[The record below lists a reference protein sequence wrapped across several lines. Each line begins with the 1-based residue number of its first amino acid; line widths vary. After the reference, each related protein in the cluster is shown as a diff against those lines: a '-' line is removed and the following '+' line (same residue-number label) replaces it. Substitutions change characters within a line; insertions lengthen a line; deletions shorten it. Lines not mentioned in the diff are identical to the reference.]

1 MRTAFHRALAL
12 LPLLLLTRCATTG
25 SADSRTE
32 TIAMPP
38 EEVRADLA
46 LLRMNDE
53 ELFAAGSSAFAA
65 GDPGRAAACFERL
78 VTAFPESSHRAR
90 ARFNAGLARE
100 RLENWDAARQHFSEI
115 ADPLGNGD
123 ALDAAFHQ
131 AEALYHLDRYPEA
144 ATLLGRI
151 AARSDLPVARRI
163 EAQVQQG
170 ICQVD
175 AGDLDEGEK
184 TLRSALANAKAA
196 ADLGEPADEY
206 VTAQGQ
212 FFLGEIYRL
221 HCEGVTFDPDAK
233 ADALSKT
240 LEYKAELLLSAQ
252 GHYLR
257 AIKIGNGYWATAAGE
272 RIGSLYEVL
281 HRQMIDSPTPREL
294 NAEEAEF
301 YRQEL
306 RRRIKVLLTKAI
318 GVYETTV
325 ATAERIGTA
334 GPFVDRAR
342 TSLERMKQ
350 LLLAEADV
358 PDDPPPPPEPASKP
372 SSRRRSI
379 ARPRATPASTAQS
392 TGPDTGG

>member
-1 MRTAFHRALAL
+1 MRLPIHRALAL

-25 SADSRTE
+25 SGARPD
-32 TIAMPP
+32 TISMPP

-65 GDPGRAAACFERL
+65 GDPARAAACFERL
-78 VTAFPESSHRAR
+78 VTAFPESPHRTR

-100 RLENWDAARQHFSEI
+100 RMEAWDAARQHFSEI
-115 ADPLGNGD
+115 ADPLGTGD

-184 TLRSALANAKAA
+184 TLRAALATAKAA
-196 ADLGEPADEY
+196 ADGGEPADEY
-206 VTAQGQ
+206 TTAQGQ

-221 HCEGVTFDPDAK
+221 HCEGVTFDPEAK
-233 ADALSKT
+233 ADELSRT

-272 RIGSLYEVL
+272 RIGNLYEVL
-281 HRQMIDSPTPREL
+281 HRQMIDSPTPHEL
-294 NAEEAEF
+294 NPEETDV

-306 RRRIKVLLTKAI
+306 RRRVKVLLTKAI

-325 ATAERIGTA
+325 ATAERIGTN

-342 TSLERMKQ
+342 ASLERMKQ

-358 PDDPPPPPEPASKP
+358 PDEPPPPPPSSKP
-372 SSRRRSI
+372 SSRRRSV
-379 ARPRATPASTAQS
+379 ARPSTAPANTAQRTPADS
-392 TGPDTGG
+392 GG

>member
-1 MRTAFHRALAL
+1 LRAAIHRALAL

-25 SADSRTE
+25 SAASRTE
-32 TIAMPP
+32 PVVMPP

-65 GDPGRAAACFERL
+65 GDPARAAACFERL
-78 VTAFPESSHRAR
+78 VTAFPQSSHRNR

-100 RLENWDAARQHFSEI
+100 RMEDWDAARQHFSEL
-115 ADPLGNGD
+115 ANPLGTGD
-123 ALDAAFHQ
+123 GLDAAFHQ

-144 ATLLGRI
+144 ATLLGKI
-151 AARSDLPVARRI
+151 SARTDLPAARRI

-175 AGDLDEGEK
+175 AGDLDDGER
-184 TLRSALANAKAA
+184 TLRSALVGAKDA
-196 ADLGEPADEY
+196 ADRGEPADEY
-206 VTAQGQ
+206 ITAQAQ

-221 HCEGVTFDPDAK
+221 HCEGVTFDPEAK
-233 ADALSKT
+233 ADELSRT

-272 RIGSLYEVL
+272 RIGNLYEVL

-294 NAEEAEF
+294 NAEEADV

-325 ATAERIGTA
+325 ATAERIGTN

-342 TSLERMKQ
+342 ASLERMKQ

-358 PDDPPPPPEPASKP
+358 PDEPPAPPPSTKP
-372 SSRRRSI
+372 SSRRRSV
-379 ARPRATPASTAQS
+379 ARPTPTSANNSPRAS
-392 TGPDTGG
+392 GDTGG

>member
-1 MRTAFHRALAL
+1 MRLPIHRALAL

-25 SADSRTE
+25 SGARPD
-32 TIAMPP
+32 TISMPP

-65 GDPGRAAACFERL
+65 GDPARAAACFERL
-78 VTAFPESSHRAR
+78 VTAFPESPHRAR

-100 RLENWDAARQHFSEI
+100 RMEAWDAARQHFSEI
-115 ADPLGNGD
+115 ADPLGTGD

-184 TLRSALANAKAA
+184 TLRDALASAKAA
-196 ADLGEPADEY
+196 ADGGEPADEY
-206 VTAQGQ
+206 ITAQGQ

-221 HCEGVTFDPDAK
+221 HSEGVTFDPDAK
-233 ADALSKT
+233 ADELSRT

-257 AIKIGNGYWATAAGE
+257 VIKIGNGYWATAAGE
-272 RIGSLYEVL
+272 RIGNLYEVL
-281 HRQMIDSPTPREL
+281 HRQMIDSPTPKEL
-294 NAEEAEF
+294 NAEEAEV

-306 RRRIKVLLTKAI
+306 RRRIKILLTKAI

-325 ATAERIGTA
+325 ATAERIGTG

-342 TSLERMKQ
+342 ASLERMKQ

-358 PDDPPPPPEPASKP
+358 PDEPPPPPPATKP
-372 SSRRRSI
+372 SSRRRSV
-379 ARPRATPASTAQS
+379 ARPASVPASTAQS
-392 TGPDTGG
+392 TSRDSGG

>member
-1 MRTAFHRALAL
+1 
-12 LPLLLLTRCATTG
+12 
-25 SADSRTE
+25 
-32 TIAMPP
+32 MPP
-38 EEVRADLA
+38 QEVRADLA

-65 GDPGRAAACFERL
+65 GDVARAAACFERL
-78 VTAFPESSHRAR
+78 VTAFPESSRHLR

-100 RLENWDAARQHFSEI
+100 RLEEWDAARQHFAEI
-115 ADPLGNGD
+115 ADPLGTGD
-123 ALDAAFHQ
+123 ALDAAFHH

-144 ATLLGRI
+144 ATVLGRI
-151 AARSDLPVARRI
+151 STRQDLPAARRI

-184 TLRSALANAKAA
+184 TLRTALVNARAA
-196 ADLGEPADEY
+196 ADRGEPADEY

-221 HCEGVTFDPDAK
+221 HCEGVTFDPEAK

-272 RIGSLYEVL
+272 RIGNLYEVL
-281 HRQMIDSPTPREL
+281 HRQMMDSPTPREL
-294 NAEEAEF
+294 NLEEAEV
-301 YRQEL
+301 YRQEV

-325 ATAERIGTA
+325 ATAERIGTG
-334 GPFVDRAR
+334 GPFVERAR
-342 TSLERMKQ
+342 ASLERMKQ
-350 LLLAEADV
+350 LLLAEAEV
-358 PDDPPPPPEPASKP
+358 PDEPPPPAPTGKP
-372 SSRRRSI
+372 SSRRRSV
-379 ARPRATPASTAQS
+379 ARPPPEPPNTAQRAA
-392 TGPDTGG
+392 PDRGG

>member
-1 MRTAFHRALAL
+1 MFHRALAL

-25 SADSRTE
+25 SGGPRTE
-32 TIAMPP
+32 TLDMPP
-38 EEVRADLA
+38 EEIRADLA

-65 GDPGRAAACFERL
+65 GDSARAAACFERL
-78 VTAFPESSHRAR
+78 VTAFPDSAHRSR
-90 ARFNAGLARE
+90 ARFNAGLSRE
-100 RLENWDAARQHFSEI
+100 RMEDWDAARQHFSEI
-115 ADPLGNGD
+115 ADPLGTGD

-144 ATLLGRI
+144 GTLLGRI
-151 AARSDLPVARRI
+151 AARTDLPAARRI

-184 TLRSALANAKAA
+184 TLRGALASARAA
-196 ADLGEPADEY
+196 ADRGEPADEY
-206 VTAQGQ
+206 ITAQGQ

-221 HCEGVTFDPDAK
+221 HCEAVTFDPDAK
-233 ADALSKT
+233 ADELSRM

-272 RIGSLYEVL
+272 RIGNLYEVL
-281 HRQMIDSPTPREL
+281 HRQMIDSPTPKEL
-294 NAEEAEF
+294 SGEEAEV

-325 ATAERIGTA
+325 ATAERIGTG

-342 TSLERMKQ
+342 ASLERMKQ

-358 PDDPPPPPEPASKP
+358 PDEPPAPPPEPASKP
-372 SSRRRSI
+372 SSRRRGVI
-379 ARPRATPASTAQS
+379 RPQPASTS
-392 TGPDTGG
+392 TSQRAGNDGGG

>member
-1 MRTAFHRALAL
+1 
-12 LPLLLLTRCATTG
+12 
-25 SADSRTE
+25 
-32 TIAMPP
+32 MPP
-38 EEVRADLA
+38 QEVQADLA

-65 GDPGRAAACFERL
+65 GDFARAAVCFERL
-78 VTAFPESSHRAR
+78 AAAYPDSPHRRR
-90 ARFNAGLARE
+90 AQFNAGLAQE
-100 RLENWDAARQHFSEI
+100 RLDAWDSARQNFAELSN
-115 ADPLGNGD
+115 PLGTGD

-144 ATLLGRI
+144 ATLLARI
-151 AARSDLPVARRI
+151 AARTDLPASRRI

-175 AGDLDEGEK
+175 GGDLDEGEK
-184 TLRSALANAKAA
+184 TLRAALASAKEA
-196 ADLGEPADEY
+196 ADRGEPADEY
-206 VTAQGQ
+206 VNGQGQ

-221 HCEGVTFDPDAK
+221 HCEGVTFDPEAR

-240 LEYKAELLLSAQ
+240 LEYKAQLLLSAQ

-281 HRQMIDSPTPREL
+281 YRQMMDSPTPKEL
-294 NAEEAEF
+294 NTEEAEV

-306 RRRIKVLLTKAI
+306 RRRIKILLTKAI

-325 ATAERIGTA
+325 ATAERIGTG

-342 TSLERMKQ
+342 VSLERMKT

-358 PDDPPPPPEPASKP
+358 PDEPPPPEPASKP
-372 SSRRRSI
+372 SSRKRSV
-379 ARPRATPASTAQS
+379 ARPRPAPASTAQS
-392 TGPDTGG
+392 SGAGSGG

>member
-1 MRTAFHRALAL
+1 LRLPIHRALAL

-25 SADSRTE
+25 SGARPD
-32 TIAMPP
+32 TISMPP
-38 EEVRADLA
+38 EEIRADLA

-65 GDPGRAAACFERL
+65 GDPARAAACFERL
-78 VTAFPESSHRAR
+78 VTAFPESPHRTR

-100 RLENWDAARQHFSEI
+100 RMESWDAARQHFSEI
-115 ADPLGNGD
+115 ADPLGTGD

-151 AARSDLPVARRI
+151 SARNDLPVARRI

-184 TLRSALANAKAA
+184 TLRSALAGAKAA
-196 ADLGEPADEY
+196 ADRGEPADEY
-206 VTAQGQ
+206 IIGQGQ

-233 ADALSKT
+233 ADELSRT

-272 RIGSLYEVL
+272 RIGNLYEVL
-281 HRQMIDSPTPREL
+281 HRQMIDSPTPKEL
-294 NAEEAEF
+294 NGEEAEV

-306 RRRIKVLLTKAI
+306 RRRIKILLTKAI

-325 ATAERIGTA
+325 ATAERIGTG

-342 TSLERMKQ
+342 ASLERMKQ

-358 PDDPPPPPEPASKP
+358 PDEPPPPPPANKP
-372 SSRRRSI
+372 SSRRRSV
-379 ARPRATPASTAQS
+379 ARPTTTPASTAQS
-392 TGPDTGG
+392 TPQDTGG

>member
-1 MRTAFHRALAL
+1 
-12 LPLLLLTRCATTG
+12 
-25 SADSRTE
+25 
-32 TIAMPP
+32 MPP

-65 GDPGRAAACFERL
+65 GDAGRAAACFERL
-78 VTAFPESSHRAR
+78 VTAFPESSHRVR

-100 RLENWDAARQHFSEI
+100 RLEEWDAARAHFAEI
-115 ADPLGNGD
+115 ADPLGTGD
-123 ALDAAFHQ
+123 ALDAAFHH

-144 ATLLGRI
+144 GKVLGRI
-151 AARSDLPVARRI
+151 AARTDLPASRRI

-184 TLRSALANAKAA
+184 TLRSALVTAKET
-196 ADLGEPADEY
+196 ADRGEPADEY
-206 VTAQGQ
+206 ITAQGQ

-221 HCEGVTFDPDAK
+221 HCEGVAFDPEAK
-233 ADALSKT
+233 ADELSRT

-272 RIGSLYEVL
+272 RIGNLYEVL
-281 HRQMIDSPTPREL
+281 HRQMIDSPTPKEL
-294 NAEEAEF
+294 NAEEAEV

-306 RRRIKVLLTKAI
+306 RRRIKILLTKAI

-325 ATAERIGTA
+325 ATAERIGTG

-342 TSLERMKQ
+342 ASLERMKQ

-358 PDDPPPPPEPASKP
+358 PDDPPPPPEPATKP

-379 ARPRATPASTAQS
+379 ARPRATPTSTAQS
-392 TGPDTGG
+392 TSPDSGG

>member
-1 MRTAFHRALAL
+1 LRAAIYRALAL

-25 SADSRTE
+25 SARSRAE
-32 TIAMPP
+32 TVAMPP
-38 EEVRADLA
+38 EEIRADLA

-65 GDPGRAAACFERL
+65 GDPARAAACFERL
-78 VTAFPESSHRAR
+78 VTAFPESTHRIR

-100 RLENWDAARQHFSEI
+100 RMEDWDAARLHFSEL
-115 ADPLGNGD
+115 ANPLGTGD

-144 ATLLGRI
+144 ATLLGKI
-151 AARSDLPVARRI
+151 SARTDLPAARRI

-184 TLRSALANAKAA
+184 TLRSALVASKEA
-196 ADLGEPADEY
+196 ADRGEPADEY
-206 VTAQGQ
+206 ITAQAQ
-212 FFLGEIYRL
+212 FFLGEVYRL
-221 HCEGVTFDPDAK
+221 HCEGVTFDPEAK
-233 ADALSKT
+233 ADELSRT

-272 RIGSLYEVL
+272 RIGNLYEVL

-294 NAEEAEF
+294 NSEEADV

-325 ATAERIGTA
+325 ATAERIGTG

-342 TSLERMKQ
+342 ASLERMKQ
-350 LLLAEADV
+350 LLLAEADL
-358 PDDPPPPPEPASKP
+358 PDEPPPPPPASKP
-372 SSRRRSI
+372 SSRRRSV
-379 ARPRATPASTAQS
+379 ARPAAAPANTAQRAPADS
-392 TGPDTGG
+392 GG

>member
-1 MRTAFHRALAL
+1 
-12 LPLLLLTRCATTG
+12 
-25 SADSRTE
+25 
-32 TIAMPP
+32 MPP
-38 EEVRADLA
+38 EEIRADLA
-46 LLRMNDE
+46 LLKMNDE

-78 VTAFPESSHRAR
+78 VTAFPESPHRAR

-100 RLENWDAARQHFSEI
+100 RMENWDAARQHFSEI
-115 ADPLGNGD
+115 ADPLGTGD

-131 AEALYHLDRYPEA
+131 AEALYHLDRFPEA

-175 AGDLDEGEK
+175 AGDLD
-184 TLRSALANAKAA
+184 A
-196 ADLGEPADEY
+196 GEPADEY
-206 VTAQGQ
+206 ITAQGQ

-233 ADALSKT
+233 ADALSRT

-272 RIGSLYEVL
+272 RIGNLYEVL
-281 HRQMIDSPTPREL
+281 HRQMIDSPTPKEL
-294 NAEEAEF
+294 NAEEAEV

-306 RRRIKVLLTKAI
+306 RRRIKILLTKAI

-342 TSLERMKQ
+342 ASLERMKQ

-358 PDDPPPPPEPASKP
+358 PDEPPPPPPAASKP
-372 SSRRRSI
+372 SSRRHSV
-379 ARPRATPASTAQS
+379 ARPAATPANTAQRAPS
-392 TGPDTGG
+392 DSGG

>member
-1 MRTAFHRALAL
+1 MRLPIHRALAL

-25 SADSRTE
+25 SGARPD
-32 TIAMPP
+32 TISMPP

-65 GDPGRAAACFERL
+65 GDPARAAACFERL
-78 VTAFPESSHRAR
+78 VTAFPESPHRTR

-100 RLENWDAARQHFSEI
+100 RMEAWDAARQHFSEI
-115 ADPLGNGD
+115 ADSLGTGD
-123 ALDAAFHQ
+123 ALDAAFHH

-144 ATLLGRI
+144 ATVLARI
-151 AARSDLPVARRI
+151 AARTDLPLARRV
-163 EAQVQQG
+163 EAQIQQG

-175 AGDLDEGEK
+175 AGDLDDGER
-184 TLRSALANAKAA
+184 TLRAALASAKTA
-196 ADLGEPADEY
+196 ADQGEPADEY
-206 VTAQGQ
+206 ITAQGQ

-233 ADALSKT
+233 ADELSKT

-272 RIGSLYEVL
+272 RIGNLYEVL

-294 NAEEAEF
+294 NTEEAEV
-301 YRQEL
+301 YRLEL
-306 RRRIKVLLTKAI
+306 RRRVKVLLTKAI

-325 ATAERIGTA
+325 ATAERIGTG

-342 TSLERMKQ
+342 ASLERMKQ

-358 PDDPPPPPEPASKP
+358 PDEPPAAPDPPSKP
-372 SSRRRSI
+372 SSRRRSVT
-379 ARPRATPASTAQS
+379 RPRPAPTSTAQS
-392 TGPDTGG
+392 GATGGGG

>member
-1 MRTAFHRALAL
+1 MRAAAIHRALAL

-25 SADSRTE
+25 PRSE
-32 TIAMPP
+32 TINMPP
-38 EEVRADLA
+38 EEIRADLA
-46 LLRMNDE
+46 LLKMNDE

-65 GDPGRAAACFERL
+65 GDPARAAACFERL
-78 VTAFPESSHRAR
+78 VTAFPESPHRVR
-90 ARFNAGLARE
+90 AQFNAGLARE
-100 RLENWDAARQHFSEI
+100 RMESWDAARQHFSEI
-115 ADPLGNGD
+115 ADPGGTGD

-131 AEALYHLDRYPEA
+131 AEALYHLDRFPEA
-144 ATLLGRI
+144 AGLLGRI
-151 AARSDLPVARRI
+151 AARTELPVARRI

-175 AGDLDEGEK
+175 AGDLDAGET
-184 TLRSALANAKAA
+184 TLRAALTSAKAA
-196 ADLGEPADEY
+196 ADTGDPADEY
-206 VTAQGQ
+206 ITAQAQ

-221 HCEGVTFDPDAK
+221 HCEGVTFDPDGK
-233 ADALSKT
+233 ADQLSQT

-257 AIKIGNGYWATAAGE
+257 AIKVGNGYWATAAGE
-272 RIGSLYEVL
+272 RIGNLYEVL
-281 HRQMIDSPTPREL
+281 HRQMIDSPTPKEL
-294 NAEEAEF
+294 NAEEGEV

-306 RRRIKVLLTKAI
+306 RRRIKILLTKAI

-342 TSLERMKQ
+342 ASLERMKQ

-358 PDDPPPPPEPASKP
+358 PDEPPPPPPASKP
-372 SSRRRSI
+372 SSRRRSV
-379 ARPRATPASTAQS
+379 ARPRSTATSTAQS
-392 TGPDTGG
+392 AAGDSGG

>member
-1 MRTAFHRALAL
+1 
-12 LPLLLLTRCATTG
+12 
-25 SADSRTE
+25 
-32 TIAMPP
+32 MPP
-38 EEVRADLA
+38 EEIRADLA
-46 LLRMNDE
+46 LLKMNDE

-65 GDPGRAAACFERL
+65 GDPTRAATCFERL
-78 VTAFPESSHRAR
+78 VTAFPDSPHRIR

-100 RLENWDAARQHFSEI
+100 RMENWDAARQHFSEI
-115 ADPLGNGD
+115 ADPLGTGD

-131 AEALYHLDRYPEA
+131 AEALYHLDRFPEA

-151 AARSDLPVARRI
+151 SARSDLPVARRI

-175 AGDLDEGEK
+175 AGDLDEGET
-184 TLRSALANAKAA
+184 TLRGALASAKAA
-196 ADLGEPADEY
+196 ADTGEPADEY

-233 ADALSKT
+233 ADELSRT

-272 RIGSLYEVL
+272 RIGNLYEVL
-281 HRQMIDSPTPREL
+281 HRQMIDSPTPKEL
-294 NAEEAEF
+294 NTEEAEV

-306 RRRIKVLLTKAI
+306 RRRIKILLTKAI

-325 ATAERIGTA
+325 ATAERVGTA

-342 TSLERMKQ
+342 ASLERMKQ

-358 PDDPPPPPEPASKP
+358 PDEPPPPPPATKP
-372 SSRRRSI
+372 SSRRHSV
-379 ARPRATPASTAQS
+379 ARPASAPASTAQS
-392 TGPDTGG
+392 TSRDSGG

>member
-1 MRTAFHRALAL
+1 MRTAAIHRALAL

-25 SADSRTE
+25 STGPRSE
-32 TIAMPP
+32 TLSMPP
-38 EEVRADLA
+38 EEIRADLA
-46 LLRMNDE
+46 LLKMNDE

-65 GDPGRAAACFERL
+65 NDPARAAVCFERL
-78 VTAFPESSHRAR
+78 VTAFPESPHRTR

-100 RLENWDAARQHFSEI
+100 RMESWDAARQHFSEV
-115 ADPLGNGD
+115 ADPLGKGD

-131 AEALYHLDRYPEA
+131 AEALYHLDRFPEA

-151 AARSDLPVARRI
+151 AARADLPVARRI
-163 EAQVQQG
+163 GAQVQQG

-184 TLRSALANAKAA
+184 TLRLALASAKAS
-196 ADLGEPADEY
+196 ADTGEPADEY
-206 VTAQGQ
+206 ITAQAQ

-221 HCEGVTFDPDAK
+221 HCEGVTFDPDGK
-233 ADALSKT
+233 ADQLSQT

-272 RIGSLYEVL
+272 RIGNLYEVL
-281 HRQMIDSPTPREL
+281 HRQMIDSPTPKEL
-294 NAEEAEF
+294 NAEEAEV

-306 RRRIKVLLTKAI
+306 RRRIKILLTKAI

-325 ATAERIGTA
+325 ATAERIGTG

-342 TSLERMKQ
+342 ASLERMKQ

-358 PDDPPPPPEPASKP
+358 PDEPPPPPAATKP

-379 ARPRATPASTAQS
+379 VRPNPTPTNTSQRAAGDS
-392 TGPDTGG
+392 GG

>member
-1 MRTAFHRALAL
+1 MRTAIPRALAL
-12 LPLLLLTRCATTG
+12 FPLLLLTRCATTQTG
-25 SADSRTE
+25 GAKPDP
-32 TIAMPP
+32 IVMPP
-38 EEVRADLA
+38 QEVRADLA
-46 LLRMNDE
+46 LLKMNDE

-65 GDPGRAAACFERL
+65 GDFARAAACFERL
-78 VTAFPESSHRAR
+78 AAAYPESPHRRR
-90 ARFNAGLARE
+90 ALFNAGLAQE
-100 RLENWDAARQHFSEI
+100 RLDAWDSARQDFSEL
-115 ADPLGNGD
+115 ANPLGTGD

-144 ATLLGRI
+144 AALLARI
-151 AARSDLPVARRI
+151 AVRTDLPVSRHI

-175 AGDLDEGEK
+175 GGDLDEGEK
-184 TLRSALANAKAA
+184 TLRTALASAREAA
-196 ADLGEPADEY
+196 ERGEPADEY

-221 HCEGVTFDPDAK
+221 HCEGVTFDPEAK

-240 LEYKAELLLSAQ
+240 LEYKAQLLLSAQ

-272 RIGSLYEVL
+272 RIGNLYEVL
-281 HRQMIDSPTPREL
+281 YRQMMDSPTPKEL
-294 NAEEAEF
+294 NPEETEV

-306 RRRIKVLLTKAI
+306 RRRIKILLTKAI

-334 GPFVDRAR
+334 GPFVARAR
-342 TSLERMKQ
+342 ESLERMKQ

-358 PDDPPPPPEPASKP
+358 PDEPPPPEPANKP
-372 SSRRRSI
+372 SSRRRSV
-379 ARPRATPASTAQS
+379 ARPRLAPASTAQS
-392 TGPDTGG
+392 TAPDCGG

>member
-1 MRTAFHRALAL
+1 MRTAIPRALAL
-12 LPLLLLTRCATTG
+12 FPLLLLTRCATTQTG
-25 SADSRTE
+25 GAKPE
-32 TIAMPP
+32 PIVMPP
-38 EEVRADLA
+38 QEVRADLA
-46 LLRMNDE
+46 LLKMNDE

-65 GDPGRAAACFERL
+65 GDFARAAACFERL
-78 VTAFPESSHRAR
+78 AAAYPESQHRRR
-90 ARFNAGLARE
+90 ALFNAGLAQE
-100 RLENWDAARQHFSEI
+100 RLDAWDSARQDFSEL
-115 ADPLGNGD
+115 ANPLGTGD

-144 ATLLGRI
+144 AALLARI
-151 AARSDLPVARRI
+151 AARTDLPVSRLI

-175 AGDLDEGEK
+175 GGDLDEGEK
-184 TLRSALANAKAA
+184 TLRTALASAREA
-196 ADLGEPADEY
+196 ADRGEPADEY

-240 LEYKAELLLSAQ
+240 LEYKAQLLLSAQ

-272 RIGSLYEVL
+272 RIGNLYEVL
-281 HRQMIDSPTPREL
+281 YRQMMDSPTPKEL
-294 NAEEAEF
+294 NPEESEV

-306 RRRIKVLLTKAI
+306 RRRIKILLTKAI

-334 GPFVDRAR
+334 GPFVARAR
-342 TSLERMKQ
+342 
-350 LLLAEADV
+350 
-358 PDDPPPPPEPASKP
+358 
-372 SSRRRSI
+372 
-379 ARPRATPASTAQS
+379 
-392 TGPDTGG
+392 

>member
-1 MRTAFHRALAL
+1 
-12 LPLLLLTRCATTG
+12 
-25 SADSRTE
+25 
-32 TIAMPP
+32 MPP

-65 GDPGRAAACFERL
+65 GDPARAAACFERL
-78 VTAFPESSHRAR
+78 VTAFPESSHRLR

-100 RLENWDAARQHFSEI
+100 RLEDWDAARAHFAEI
-115 ADPLGNGD
+115 GDPLGKGD
-123 ALDAAFHQ
+123 ALDAAFHH
-131 AEALYHLDRYPEA
+131 AEALYHLDRFPEA
-144 ATLLGRI
+144 ATVLARI
-151 AARSDLPVARRI
+151 AGRQDLPLARRI

-184 TLRSALANAKAA
+184 TLRDALASARAA
-196 ADLGEPADEY
+196 ADRGEPADEY

-221 HCEGVTFDPDAK
+221 HCEGVTFDPEAK
-233 ADALSKT
+233 ADELSRT

-272 RIGSLYEVL
+272 RIGNLYEVL
-281 HRQMIDSPTPREL
+281 HRQMMDSPTPREL
-294 NAEEAEF
+294 NAEEAEV

-325 ATAERIGTA
+325 ATAERIGTG
-334 GPFVDRAR
+334 GPFVERAR
-342 TSLERMKQ
+342 ASLERMKQ

-358 PDDPPPPPEPASKP
+358 PDEPPPPEPQSKP

-379 ARPRATPASTAQS
+379 ARPPAGPPSTAQRAS
-392 TGPDTGG
+392 PDSGG

>member
-1 MRTAFHRALAL
+1 MRAAFHRALAL

-25 SADSRTE
+25 SPRHGTE
-32 TIAMPP
+32 PIAMPP

-46 LLRMNDE
+46 LLKMNDE

-65 GDPGRAAACFERL
+65 GEVARAAACFERL
-78 VTAFPESSHRAR
+78 VTAFPESPHRAR

-115 ADPLGNGD
+115 ADPLGTGD
-123 ALDAAFHQ
+123 PLDAAFHQ

-151 AARSDLPVARRI
+151 AARSDLPAARRI

-175 AGDLDEGEK
+175 GGDLDEGEK
-184 TLRSALANAKAA
+184 TLRSALVNAKAA
-196 ADLGEPADEY
+196 SDRGEPADEY

-221 HCEGVTFDPDAK
+221 HCEGVRFDPDAK
-233 ADALSKT
+233 ADELSKT

-272 RIGSLYEVL
+272 RIGNLYEVL

-294 NAEEAEF
+294 NAEEAEV

-342 TSLERMKQ
+342 ASLERMKQ

-358 PDDPPPPPEPASKP
+358 PDEPPPPPEPAAKP

-379 ARPRATPASTAQS
+379 ARPRAAPASTAQS
-392 TGPDTGG
+392 TAPDTGG

>member
-1 MRTAFHRALAL
+1 MRLPIHRALAL
-12 LPLLLLTRCATTG
+12 LPLLFLTRCATTG
-25 SADSRTE
+25 SGPRTN
-32 TIAMPP
+32 TLSMPP

-65 GDPGRAAACFERL
+65 GDPARAAACFERL
-78 VTAFPESSHRAR
+78 VTAFPESAHRTR

-100 RLENWDAARQHFSEI
+100 RMEAWDAARQHFSEI
-115 ADPLGNGD
+115 ADPMGTGD

-144 ATLLGRI
+144 ATLPGRL
-151 AARSDLPVARRI
+151 AARRDLPLARRI
-163 EAQVQQG
+163 EAPVQPG

-184 TLRSALANAKAA
+184 TLRDALASAKAA
-196 ADLGEPADEY
+196 SDRGEPADEY
-206 VTAQGQ
+206 TTAQGQ

-233 ADALSKT
+233 ADELSRT

-272 RIGSLYEVL
+272 RIGNLYEVL
-281 HRQMIDSPTPREL
+281 HRQMIDSPTPKEL
-294 NAEEAEF
+294 NSEEAEV

-306 RRRIKVLLTKAI
+306 RRRIKILLTKAI

-325 ATAERIGTA
+325 ATAERIGTG

-342 TSLERMKQ
+342 ASLERMKQ

-358 PDDPPPPPEPASKP
+358 PDEPPPPPPASKP
-372 SSRRRSI
+372 SSRRRSVT
-379 ARPRATPASTAQS
+379 RSATVPASTAQS
-392 TGPDTGG
+392 TAGDSGG

>member
-1 MRTAFHRALAL
+1 MRAAIPRALAL
-12 LPLLLLTRCATTG
+12 LPLLLLTRCATTQP
-25 SADSRTE
+25 ARQAE
-32 TIAMPP
+32 PIAMPP
-38 EEVRADLA
+38 QEVRADLA
-46 LLRMNDE
+46 LLKMNDE

-65 GDPGRAAACFERL
+65 GDFARAATCFERL
-78 VTAFPESSHRAR
+78 ASAFPESPHRRR
-90 ARFNAGLARE
+90 ALFNAGLAQE
-100 RLENWDAARQHFSEI
+100 RLDAWDSARQSFSEL
-115 ADPLGNGD
+115 ANPLGTGD

-144 ATLLGRI
+144 AALLGRI
-151 AARSDLPVARRI
+151 AARTDLPVSRRI

-175 AGDLDEGEK
+175 GGELDEGEK
-184 TLRSALANAKAA
+184 TLRAALASAKDA
-196 ADLGEPADEY
+196 ADRGEPADEY

-221 HCEGVTFDPDAK
+221 HCEGVTFDPDAR
-233 ADALSKT
+233 ADDLSKT
-240 LEYKAELLLSAQ
+240 LEYKAQLLLSAQ

-281 HRQMIDSPTPREL
+281 YRQMMDSPTPKEL
-294 NAEEAEF
+294 NGEEAEV

-306 RRRIKVLLTKAI
+306 RRRIKILLTKAI

-334 GPFVDRAR
+334 GPFVTRAR
-342 TSLERMKQ
+342 ESLERMKQ

-358 PDDPPPPPEPASKP
+358 PDEPPPEPAAKP
-372 SSRRRSI
+372 STSRRSVV
-379 ARPRATPASTAQS
+379 RPHAAPPSTAQS
-392 TGPDTGG
+392 TAPDSGG

>member
-1 MRTAFHRALAL
+1 
-12 LPLLLLTRCATTG
+12 
-25 SADSRTE
+25 
-32 TIAMPP
+32 MPP
-38 EEVRADLA
+38 EEVRVDLA

-65 GDPGRAAACFERL
+65 GDTGRAAACFERL
-78 VTAFPESSHRAR
+78 VTAFPRSPHVLR

-100 RLENWDAARQHFSEI
+100 RLDEWDAARAHFAEI
-115 ADPLGNGD
+115 ADPLGTGD
-123 ALDAAFHQ
+123 PLDAAFHQ

-151 AARSDLPVARRI
+151 AARQDLPAARRI
-163 EAQVQQG
+163 EAQVQRG

-184 TLRSALANAKAA
+184 TLRDALASARAA
-196 ADLGEPADEY
+196 ADRGEPADEY

-233 ADALSKT
+233 ADDLSKT

-272 RIGSLYEVL
+272 RIGNLYEVL
-281 HRQMIDSPTPREL
+281 HRQMIDSPTPKEL
-294 NAEEAEF
+294 NAEEAEV

-306 RRRIKVLLTKAI
+306 RRRIKILLTKAI

-325 ATAERIGTA
+325 ATAERIGTS
-334 GPFVDRAR
+334 GPFVARAR
-342 TSLERMKQ
+342 ESLERMKQ

-358 PDDPPPPPEPASKP
+358 PDEPPPPPEPANKP
-372 SSRRRSI
+372 SSRRRGI
-379 ARPRATPASTAQS
+379 ARPKATPTSTAQS
-392 TGPDTGG
+392 ARPDGGG

>member
-1 MRTAFHRALAL
+1 MRTVIPRARAL
-12 LPLLLLTRCATTG
+12 LPLLLVLAGCATTHP
-25 SADSRTE
+25 AAPRPE
-32 TIAMPP
+32 PIAMPGQ
-38 EEVRADLA
+38 EVHVDLA
-46 LLRMNDE
+46 LLKMNDE

-65 GDPGRAAACFERL
+65 GDLARAATCFERL
-78 VTAFPESSHRAR
+78 ASAFPDSPHHRQAL
-90 ARFNAGLARE
+90 FNAGLAQE
-100 RLENWDAARQHFSEI
+100 RLEAWDSARQAFSEI
-115 ADPLGNGD
+115 ADPLGTGD

-151 AARSDLPVARRI
+151 AARTDLPVSRRI

-175 AGDLDEGEK
+175 GGDLDQGEK
-184 TLRSALANAKAA
+184 TLRAALASAREAS
-196 ADLGEPADEY
+196 DRGEPADEY

-233 ADALSKT
+233 ADELSRT
-240 LEYKAELLLSAQ
+240 LEYKAQLLLSAQ

-272 RIGSLYEVL
+272 RIGNLYEVL
-281 HRQMIDSPTPREL
+281 YRQMMDSPTPKEL
-294 NAEEAEF
+294 NAEEAEV

-306 RRRIKVLLTKAI
+306 RRRIKILLTKAI

-342 TSLERMKQ
+342 TSLERMKL

-358 PDDPPPPPEPASKP
+358 PDELPSPEPATRP
-372 SSRRRSI
+372 SSRKRSV
-379 ARPRATPASTAQS
+379 ARPRSPPASTAQS
-392 TGPDTGG
+392 TPSDGGG

>member
-1 MRTAFHRALAL
+1 
-12 LPLLLLTRCATTG
+12 
-25 SADSRTE
+25 
-32 TIAMPP
+32 MPP
-38 EEVRADLA
+38 LEVRADLA
-46 LLRMNDE
+46 LSKMNDE

-65 GDPGRAAACFERL
+65 GDPARAAACFERL
-78 VTAFPESSHRAR
+78 VAAYPQSTHWRRAQ
-90 ARFNAGLARE
+90 FNAGLAQE
-100 RLENWDAARQHFSEI
+100 RLEAWDTARQHFSEI
-115 ADPLGNGD
+115 ADPLGTGD

-151 AARSDLPVARRI
+151 VARADLPVSRRI

-175 AGDLDEGEK
+175 GGDLDEGEK
-184 TLRSALANAKAA
+184 TLRSALTAAKEA
-196 ADLGEPADEY
+196 ADRGEPADEY

-212 FFLGEIYRL
+212 FFVGEIYRL
-221 HCEGVTFDPDAK
+221 HCEGVTFDPEAK
-233 ADALSKT
+233 ADALSRT
-240 LEYKAELLLSAQ
+240 LEYKAQLLLSAQ

-272 RIGSLYEVL
+272 RIGNLYEVL
-281 HRQMIDSPTPREL
+281 YRQMMDSPTPKEL
-294 NAEEAEF
+294 NAEEAEV

-306 RRRIKVLLTKAI
+306 RRRIKILLTKAI

-342 TSLERMKQ
+342 VSLERMKQ

-358 PDDPPPPPEPASKP
+358 PDELPPPEPASKP
-372 SSRRRSI
+372 ASRRRSV
-379 ARPRATPASTAQS
+379 ARPQPGPPSTAQRVA
-392 TGPDTGG
+392 PDSGG

>member
-1 MRTAFHRALAL
+1 LRTAIPRALAL
-12 LPLLLLTRCATTG
+12 LPLLLLTRCATTQTG
-25 SADSRTE
+25 AARPDP
-32 TIAMPP
+32 ILMPP
-38 EEVRADLA
+38 QEVRADLA
-46 LLRMNDE
+46 LLKMNDE

-65 GDPGRAAACFERL
+65 GDFARAATCFERL
-78 VTAFPESSHRAR
+78 AAAYPESPHRRR
-90 ARFNAGLARE
+90 ALFNAGLAQE
-100 RLENWDAARQHFSEI
+100 RLDAWDSARQDFSEV
-115 ADPLGNGD
+115 ANPLGTGD

-144 ATLLGRI
+144 AALLARI
-151 AARSDLPVARRI
+151 AARTDLPVSRRI

-175 AGDLDEGEK
+175 GGELDEGEK
-184 TLRSALANAKAA
+184 TLRAALASAREA
-196 ADLGEPADEY
+196 ADRGEPADEY

-240 LEYKAELLLSAQ
+240 LEYKAQLLLSAQ

-272 RIGSLYEVL
+272 RIGNLYEVL
-281 HRQMIDSPTPREL
+281 YRQMMDSPTPKEL
-294 NAEEAEF
+294 NPEETEV

-306 RRRIKVLLTKAI
+306 RRRIKILLTKAI

-334 GPFVDRAR
+334 GPFVARAR
-342 TSLERMKQ
+342 ESLERMKQ

-358 PDDPPPPPEPASKP
+358 PDEPPPPEPATKP
-372 SSRRRSI
+372 ASRRRGI
-379 ARPRATPASTAQS
+379 ARPRTAPASTAQS
-392 TGPDTGG
+392 TAPDRGG

>member
-1 MRTAFHRALAL
+1 MRLPIHRALAL

-25 SADSRTE
+25 SGARPD
-32 TIAMPP
+32 TISMPP

-65 GDPGRAAACFERL
+65 GDPARAAACFERL
-78 VTAFPESSHRAR
+78 VTAFPESPHRTR

-100 RLENWDAARQHFSEI
+100 RMEAWDAARQHFSEI
-115 ADPLGNGD
+115 ADPLGTGD

-151 AARSDLPVARRI
+151 AARSDLPVARRV
-163 EAQVQQG
+163 EALVQQG

-184 TLRSALANAKAA
+184 TLRDALASAKAA
-196 ADLGEPADEY
+196 SDGGEPADEY
-206 VTAQGQ
+206 ITAQGQ

-233 ADALSKT
+233 ADELSRT

-257 AIKIGNGYWATAAGE
+257 VIKIGNGYWATAAGE
-272 RIGSLYEVL
+272 RIGNLYEVL
-281 HRQMIDSPTPREL
+281 HRQMIDSPTPKEL
-294 NAEEAEF
+294 NAEEAEV

-306 RRRIKVLLTKAI
+306 RRRIKILLTKAI

-325 ATAERIGTA
+325 ATAERIGTG

-342 TSLERMKQ
+342 ASLERMKQ

-358 PDDPPPPPEPASKP
+358 PDEPPPPPPATKP
-372 SSRRRSI
+372 SSRRRSV
-379 ARPRATPASTAQS
+379 ARPATAPASTAQS
-392 TGPDTGG
+392 TSRDSGG